1 MTEATETRTIRLIEA
16 SNSTR
21 NLENEG
27 QFSDSP
33 YETVDEEIMA
43 PTHKFPERTLEVVR
57 EYVRDELSVQNRL
70 ERDAFPMAERIVTR
84 KGSPVGFYFCMY
96 GPRSVR
102 LTAVWDLQKE
112 EIFFYDSLG
121 RRSNSQPAPVNH

>member
-1 MTEATETRTIRLIEA
+1 MSAGSLLRLLA
-16 SNSTR
+16 DST
-21 NLENEG
+21 
-27 QFSDSP
+27 
-33 YETVDEEIMA
+33 YEMVDEENMA

-102 LTAVWDLQKE
+102 LTAVWDLQKK

-121 RRSNSQPAPVNH
+121 RRSNCQPAPVNQ

>member
-1 MTEATETRTIRLIEA
+1 
-16 SNSTR
+16 
-21 NLENEG
+21 
-27 QFSDSP
+27 
-33 YETVDEEIMA
+33 MA
-43 PTHKFPERTLEVVR
+43 PTRQLQEQSLAVVR

-70 ERDAFPMAERIVTR
+70 ERDAFPMAEKIVTR
-84 KGSPVGFYFCMY
+84 KGNPVGFYFCMY

-121 RRSNSQPAPVNH
+121 RRSNCQPAPVVQ